1 MAEMTD
7 QQLGAY
13 LSKLEEQERERDR
26 AEGVFDPL
34 INMNFNSDTR
44 AETSEQILASV
55 FSNMAKEAW
64 PYPDE
69 KPNFSMDQ
77 FRDPSMEMTTETTAN
92 DSTTENYSAFQVS
105 NDSFTFSLYISF
117 SISRHFP
124 REIFM
129 RSLKL

>member
-44 AETSEQILASV
+44 AETSEQVLASV

-64 PYPDE
+64 PFPDE

-77 FRDPSMEMTTETTAN
+77 FRDPSMEMTTEPTAN
-92 DSTTENYSAFQVS
+92 ESMTSAFEVT
-105 NDSFTFSLYISF
+105 NDSFKFINIL
-117 SISRHFP
+117 
-124 REIFM
+124 RE
-129 RSLKL
+129 

>member
-1 MAEMTD
+1 
-7 QQLGAY
+7 
-13 LSKLEEQERERDR
+13 
-26 AEGVFDPL
+26 
-34 INMNFNSDTR
+34 MNFNSDTR

-77 FRDPSMEMTTETTAN
+77 FRDPSMEMTTEPTAN